1 MIKEEYSFSH
11 IEDYLYD
18 NIDLLIAGFSSEEE
32 RSVFFS
38 ELWKSKNKDILY
50 LALENNEI
58 VAIKLISNN
67 IVRIEQRCD
76 LCVGLPRLLKN
87 IGVSDKNI
95 LLDMSSL
102 DNVLIMF
109 LTKQLLSKVTPKSL
123 FASYIRPEK

>member
-50 LALENNEI
+50 LALENNE
-58 VAIKLISNN
+58 LW
-67 IVRIEQRCD
+67 
-76 LCVGLPRLLKN
+76 LLN
-87 IGVSDKNI
+87 
-95 LLDMSSL
+95 
-102 DNVLIMF
+102 
-109 LTKQLLSKVTPKSL
+109 
-123 FASYIRPEK
+123 